1 MSITIQ
7 PMSSVVQPWRFE
19 ARASV
24 VQSQAGPLDPSASAE
39 AGFDGH
45 VKAPAHL
52 ALWLEL
58 LALME
63 EQRAADRALA
73 SQVGLVTRDMS
84 RKQAQHVRDEGVK
97 IFAGALAGA
106 VLGVALGATGAVM
119 SHRAL
124 SKQLG
129 NPAAAKPGSGS
140 VAPDNIA
147 SPSSWFDRL
156 QARFGTTYQV
166 NPARASSRASAEL
179 PAGSMRS
186 GQGERSMRNAGAGEP
201 ADGNAGLPHQPH
213 ALPPLGAADMMRA
226 SRAGI
231 AGQML
236 AGSAASLAMV
246 GASGGQMAAAID
258 RADAGLLQTSGMIS
272 ESTKNN
278 RGEEARNGN
287 EAVARTL
294 AALRD
299 QNQDLR
305 QTMSQIAASI
315 RA

>member
-1 MSITIQ
+1 MSTAIQ
-7 PMSSVVQPWRFE
+7 AMSSVVPPWRFE
-19 ARASV
+19 ARAAV
-24 VQSQAGPLDPSASAE
+24 VQPQAGPLEPSASAE

-73 SQVGLVTRDMS
+73 SQVGLVAQSMS
-84 RKQAQHVRDEGVK
+84 REQAEHVRAEGVK

-106 VLGVALGATGAVM
+106 LLGVALGATGAVM

-124 SKQLG
+124 GRQLG
-129 NPAAAKPGSGS
+129 NPAAARPGSGS
-140 VAPDNIA
+140 AVPDDIA

-156 QARFGTTYQV
+156 QTRFGTTYQV
-166 NPARASSRASAEL
+166 NPARPSSRGAAEL
-179 PAGSMRS
+179 PTGSMRS
-186 GQGERSMRNAGAGEP
+186 GQGERSLRNAGAGEP
-201 ADGNAGLPHQPH
+201 ADGNIVPPHPTN
-213 ALPPLGAADMMRA
+213 ALPPLGTADMMRA

-236 AGSAASLAMV
+236 AGNAASLAMV
-246 GASGGQMAAAID
+246 GATGGQMAAAID